1 MTRVFIRNS
10 TCPAAVKKK
19 KHYIHLF
26 PVSMITSVETDTY
39 EQELSRSSPTLIG
52 STTDG
57 RQRSLVHDHATL
69 DQYKNKAS
77 AFPTRHASCNC
88 HGVRVANMSD
98 FVGPSIFS
106 TRPALNSVYY
116 CFWWEPLRL
125 AELLLLLLL
134 F

>member
-1 MTRVFIRNS
+1 
-10 TCPAAVKKK
+10 
-19 KHYIHLF
+19 
-26 PVSMITSVETDTY
+26 MITSVETDTY